1 MTDYAHNLSD
11 HRSDKAKDALRQA
24 ELLLNNDEYDG
35 SINRSYYAIFNS
47 IRSLLALVGID
58 SRKHTGIISYF
69 DQYFVKTDICDKTC
83 SRIAHS
89 AFDTRQVHDYQDF
102 QVLTYEQAKMQFDDA
117 LRFIETVEQKRVL
130 LLDGKISLPTIP

>member
-1 MTDYAHNLSD
+1 MTDYAHDLSQ

-35 SINRSYYAIFNS
+35 SINRSYYAIFNA
-47 IRSLLALVGID
+47 IRSLLALSGID

-69 DQYFVKTDICDKTC
+69 DQYFVKTGIVDKSY

-89 AFDTRQVHDYQDF
+89 AFDIRQIHDYQDF
-102 QVLTYEQAKMQFDDA
+102 QELTYQQAKMQFEDA
-117 LRFIETVEQKRVL
+117 QIFIETVEQKRIL
-130 LLDGKISLPTIP
+130 LIDGKIPLPTIP